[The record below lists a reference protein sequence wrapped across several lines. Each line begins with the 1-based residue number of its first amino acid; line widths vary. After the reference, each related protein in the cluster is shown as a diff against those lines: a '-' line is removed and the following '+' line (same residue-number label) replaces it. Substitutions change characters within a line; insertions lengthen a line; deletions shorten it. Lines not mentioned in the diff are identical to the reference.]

1 MELYYIEIIIGVS
14 FLAIAG
20 NYLVKGTVNTANFLG
35 VSPYIISSTI
45 VAFCTSAPELFV
57 SVFSGFN
64 EVADAGLGNIIGSNF
79 ANVFLALGAA
89 AIILPVRSDGLYLKR
104 DVIFLLAI
112 TLLFT
117 VLLLSGIFW
126 KNHTAILFILLLAAY
141 LVYSFR
147 YGKNH
152 PEEVLKSPEIKPYK
166 SVFQMSIGIIV
177 VMLGSYLLVAGAKS
191 MAIDFSISATIIG
204 LSILALGTS
213 LPEVVISLIASI
225 KKEYNVA
232 IGNIVGSNIFNVLGI
247 GAATVIA
254 DIYDSGGRSGSGYSH
269 TEIYPLIV
277 AAVFL
282 LLFSLMKWNYK
293 RPVGI
298 IFVLAYFCWF
308 IALYA

>member
-1 MELYYIEIIIGVS
+1 MELYYIQIIIGVS

-57 SVFSGFN
+57 SVFSGLN
-64 EVADAGLGNIIGSNF
+64 KVADAGLGNIIGSNF

-117 VLLLSGIFW
+117 VLLFSGIFW
-126 KNHTAILFILLLAAY
+126 KDHTPILFILLLAAY

-147 YGKNH
+147 YGKKH

-166 SVFQMSIGIIV
+166 SLFQMSIGIIG
-177 VMLGSYLLVAGAKS
+177 VMLGSILLVAGAKS

-254 DIYDSGGRSGSGYSH
+254 DIYDSGGRSGYSL
-269 TEIYPLIV
+269 TETYPLIV

-298 IFVLAYFCWF
+298 IFVLTYFCWF

>member
-1 MELYYIEIIIGVS
+1 MELYYIQIIIGVS

-57 SVFSGFN
+57 SVFSSLN
-64 EVADAGLGNIIGSNF
+64 KTADAGLGNIMGSNF

-126 KNHTAILFILLLAAY
+126 KNHTAILFLLLLAAY

-147 YGKNH
+147 YGKKH

-166 SVFQMSIGIIV
+166 SLFQMSIGIIG
-177 VMLGSYLLVAGAKS
+177 VMLGSILLVAGAKS

-254 DIYDSGGRSGSGYSH
+254 DIYDSGGRSGYSL
-269 TEIYPLIV
+269 TETYPLIV

-298 IFVLAYFCWF
+298 IFVLTYFCWF

>member
-57 SVFSGFN
+57 SVFSSLN
-64 EVADAGLGNIIGSNF
+64 KAADAGLGNIMGSNF

-104 DVIFLLAI
+104 DVILLLAI

-147 YGKNH
+147 YGKKH

-166 SVFQMSIGIIV
+166 SLFLMSIGIIG
-177 VMLGSYLLVAGAKS
+177 VMLGSILLVAGAKS

-254 DIYDSGGRSGSGYSH
+254 DIYDSGGRSGYSL
-269 TEIYPLIV
+269 TETYPLIV

-298 IFVLAYFCWF
+298 IFVLTYFCWF

>member
-45 VAFCTSAPELFV
+45 VAFCTSAPEFFV
-57 SVFSGFN
+57 SVFSSLN
-64 EVADAGLGNIIGSNF
+64 KAADAGLGNIMGSNF

-104 DVIFLLAI
+104 DVILLLAI

-147 YGKNH
+147 YGKKH

-166 SVFQMSIGIIV
+166 SLFQMSIGIIG
-177 VMLGSYLLVAGAKS
+177 VMLGSILLVAGAKS

-254 DIYDSGGRSGSGYSH
+254 DIYDSGGRSGYSL
-269 TEIYPLIV
+269 TETYPLIV

-298 IFVLAYFCWF
+298 IFVLTYFCWF

>member
-1 MELYYIEIIIGVS
+1 MELYYIQIIIGVS

-57 SVFSGFN
+57 SVFSSLN
-64 EVADAGLGNIIGSNF
+64 KAADAGLGNIMGSNF

-166 SVFQMSIGIIV
+166 SLFQMSIGIIG
-177 VMLGSYLLVAGAKS
+177 VMLGSILLVAGAKS

-254 DIYDSGGRSGSGYSH
+254 DIYDSGGRSGSGYSL

-277 AAVFL
+277 AAVCL

-293 RPVGI
+293 RPI
-298 IFVLAYFCWF
+298 
-308 IALYA
+308 

>member
-57 SVFSGFN
+57 SVFSSLN
-64 EVADAGLGNIIGSNF
+64 KAADAGLGNIMGSNV
-79 ANVFLALGAA
+79 ANVLLALGFA
-89 AIILPVRSDGLYLKR
+89 AIIFPVRSDAPNLKR

-117 VLLLSGIFW
+117 VLLLSGNFW
-126 KNHTAILFILLLAAY
+126 ENHTAILFILLLVAY
-141 LVYSFR
+141 LVYSFK
-147 YGKNH
+147 YGKTDH
-152 PEEVLKSPEIKPYK
+152 DKVLKSSEKKSYK
-166 SVFQMSIGIIV
+166 SLFLMFIGIIGV
-177 VMLGSYLLVAGAKS
+177 LLGSRLLVNGAL
-191 MAIDFSISATIIG
+191 AISDDFAITKTIIG

-247 GAATVIA
+247 GAATIIA
-254 DIYDSGGRSGSGYSH
+254 DIYDSGGRSGYSL
-269 TEIYPLIV
+269 TETYPLIV
-277 AAVFL
+277 AAVVL

-298 IFVLAYFCWF
+298 IFVLSYLIWL
-308 IALYA
+308 IVLYAK